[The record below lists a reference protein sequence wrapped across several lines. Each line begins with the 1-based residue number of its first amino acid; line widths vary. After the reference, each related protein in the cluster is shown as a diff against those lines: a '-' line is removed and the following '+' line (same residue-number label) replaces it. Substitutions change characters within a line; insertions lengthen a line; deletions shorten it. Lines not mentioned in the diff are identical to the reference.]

1 MKSANADS
9 TPPFYNYFM
18 TRILLL
24 YYSQSGEA
32 GRVADTLATT
42 LHDPHIELFVERL
55 RPVVDYPFPWRSV
68 GRFFAILPECHLGPL
83 PELEPLAIDPEHKFD
98 LVILVYQV
106 WFLTPSL
113 PVQAFLKSSHARV
126 LRDTKVL
133 TVSVSRNMWQS
144 ASELMKKLLADVGA
158 RHIDNVVV
166 THQGPAWATFITT
179 PRALL
184 FGKKE
189 RFWGIF
195 PPAGLAE
202 EELARVARFGRA
214 IVDRRDCL
222 QQPEAIPLLS
232 SLGAAQINRRYVVPE
247 LIGWYW
253 FRGWAHLIR
262 CLGRLGIA
270 ARMAGV
276 YTFVAFLLFMIVVVM
291 PLTMLGRL
299 LFYPLI
305 RKPLAAYVRRLQEPS
320 EPACVSRLETK

>member
-1 MKSANADS
+1 M
-9 TPPFYNYFM
+9 
-18 TRILLL
+18 RILLL

-32 GRVADTLATT
+32 GRVAETLVDG
-42 LHDPHIELFVERL
+42 LRGPDVDVLVERL
-55 RPVVDYPFPWRSV
+55 RLKQEYPFPWRSV

-83 PELEPLAIDPEHKFD
+83 PELETPQFNPDQKFD
-98 LVILVYQV
+98 LIILVYQV

-113 PVQAFLKSSHARV
+113 PVQAFLHSAHARV
-126 LRDTKVL
+126 LRDARVM

-144 ASELMKKLLADVGA
+144 ASEMMKQLLAAAGA
-158 RHIDNVVV
+158 RHIDNVVI

-189 RFWGIF
+189 GFWGIF
-195 PPAGLAE
+195 PPAGLDNASLE
-202 EELARVARFGRA
+202 RIAGFGKA
-214 IVDRRDCL
+214 ILERRERL
-222 QQPEAIPLLS
+222 QQADAVPLLS
-232 SLGAAQINRRYVVPE
+232 GLGAVQMNRRYLVPE

-262 CLGRLGIA
+262 FLGRLGKL

-276 YTFVAFLLFMIVVVM
+276 YTFVVFLLFMIVVVM

-299 LFYPLI
+299 VFYPLLHK
-305 RKPLAAYVRRLQEPS
+305 RLAAYVRRLQKPYEND
-320 EPACVSRLETK
+320 